1 MWKRIAIGFG
11 LAIVLVVAAW
21 SALVVSYESDLGTSN
36 TVVVTFEPV
45 GSNNSDDTL
54 ASLAFKGNDAENLS
68 WASLQVSVNVDGQS
82 FGCSFGSQ

>member
-36 TVVVTFEPV
+36 TVVVTFESV

-54 ASLAFKGNDAENLS
+54 ASLAFKGNDAENLP
-68 WASLQVSVNVDGQS
+68 GHR
-82 FGCSFGSQ
+82 FR